1 MKPGNVVATVLV
13 GRTLDIVWKNW
24 ITPEDIKK
32 WNIPFD
38 NWCCPVVEN
47 EVKEGGRFFFRME
60 TKDGREGFDHKG
72 KYDEV
77 MPLQYIKYTQD
88 DGRKS
93 VIEFQQIDRNTI
105 VRESFEPEKLVP
117 DEVQQEFCQ
126 SVLQRF
132 KTYVEEK
139 DADQIFQNRFG

>member
-1 MKPGNVVATVLV
+1 MKPGNLVATVLV
-13 GRTLDIVWKNW
+13 GRPLDIVWEKW
-24 ITPEDIKK
+24 ITPADIKQ

-38 NWCCPVVEN
+38 NWCCPIVEN
-47 EVKEGGRFFFRME
+47 KVEDGGRFFFRME

-77 MPLQYIKYTQD
+77 IPLQYIKYTQD

-93 VIEFQQIDRNTI
+93 VIEFQQIDQNTI

-117 DEVQQEFCQ
+117 NEMQQEFCQ

-132 KTYVEEK
+132 KEYVEQDELIK
-139 DADQIFQNRFG
+139 